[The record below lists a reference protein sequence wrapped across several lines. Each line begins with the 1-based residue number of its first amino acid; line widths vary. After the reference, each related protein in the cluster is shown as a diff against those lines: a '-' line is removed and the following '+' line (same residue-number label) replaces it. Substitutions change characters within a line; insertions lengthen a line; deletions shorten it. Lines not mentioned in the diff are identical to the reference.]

1 LLTKLC
7 NRIAPRDHQSREERV
22 GFVKI
27 ASRAPK
33 ENKTR
38 DTASD
43 SALQAM
49 EVQWGELINEGD
61 QIQGLVVTVEKVVE
75 VAMLLYLDP
84 H

>member
-1 LLTKLC
+1 
-7 NRIAPRDHQSREERV
+7 
-22 GFVKI
+22 
-27 ASRAPK
+27 
-33 ENKTR
+33 
-38 DTASD
+38 
-43 SALQAM
+43 M